1 MYPIIGYLYYCN
13 VSSNIIR
20 NPRLALSVCRSIS
33 CWQAGRQAAAAAAFI
48 QMYDRV
54 SGLDSRG
61 VGQVVGLLAY
71 RSHYSTGLTRPAC
84 LTDKNS

>member
-33 CWQAGRQAAAAAAFI
+33 CWQAGRQA
-48 QMYDRV
+48 
-54 SGLDSRG
+54 GGGGGG
-61 VGQVVGLLAY
+61 VHPNVWSSVWAWLQGGRAGGGAPCLQVTLLNW
-71 RSHYSTGLTRPAC
+71 L
-84 LTDKNS
+84 N